1 MNSITAETSVSVTEQ
16 KPDRLRL
23 TSIKTSEECIILEIV
38 DHRDTEIFPDSDREG
53 CKIGR
58 RRHGWRRR
66 SHHRPLRWSHR
77 HHHHHQHNVRC
88 RLLDMGLVPGTRV
101 KVINNQNRGPILVEV
116 RDSKMALGRGLASK
130 ILVYKIG

>member
-38 DHRDTEIFPDSDREG
+38 DYRDTEIFPDSDRES

-58 RRHGWRRR
+58 RRHGW
-66 SHHRPLRWSHR
+66 HHRFHR
-77 HHHHHQHNVRC
+77 HHRHHNVRC
-88 RLLDMGLVPGTRV
+88 RLLDLGLVPGTRV
-101 KVINNQNRGPILVEV
+101 MVLNNQNRGPILVEV

>member
-1 MNSITAETSVSVTEQ
+1 LNSITAETSVSVTEQ

-38 DHRDTEIFPDSDREG
+38 DYRDTEIFPDSDRES

-58 RRHGWRRR
+58 RRHGW
-66 SHHRPLRWSHR
+66 HHRFHR
-77 HHHHHQHNVRC
+77 HHRHHNVRC
-88 RLLDMGLVPGTRV
+88 RLLDLGLVPGTRV
-101 KVINNQNRGPILVEV
+101 MVLNNQNRGPILVEV

>member
-38 DHRDTEIFPDSDREG
+38 NHIDTEIFPDSDREG

-58 RRHGWRRR
+58 RRHGWHRR

-77 HHHHHQHNVRC
+77 HHHHHNVRC

>member
-38 DHRDTEIFPDSDREG
+38 DHRDTEIFPDSDRESF
-53 CKIGR
+53 KIGR
-58 RRHGWRRR
+58 RRHGWHRR
-66 SHHRPLRWSHR
+66 SHHRFHR
-77 HHHHHQHNVRC
+77 HHHNVRC

-101 KVINNQNRGPILVEV
+101 MVLNNQNRGPMLVEV
-116 RDSKMALGRGLASK
+116 RGSKMALGRGLASK

>member
-1 MNSITAETSVSVTEQ
+1 MNSIIAETSVSVTEQ

-23 TSIKTSEECIILEIV
+23 TSIKTSEECIILEVI

-53 CKIGR
+53 CRIGR
-58 RRHGWRRR
+58 RHHGWHRRF
-66 SHHRPLRWSHR
+66 HHRPHHRFHR
-77 HHHHHQHNVRC
+77 HHHHHNVRC

-116 RDSKMALGRGLASK
+116 RDSKMALGRGLASR
-130 ILVYKIG
+130 ILVCKIC

>member
-38 DHRDTEIFPDSDREG
+38 NQKHTGIFQDSYREG

-58 RRHGWRRR
+58 RRHGWLRR
-66 SHHRPLRWSHR
+66 SHHRF
-77 HHHHHQHNVRC
+77 HHHHHHHNVRC

-101 KVINNQNRGPILVEV
+101 KVLNNQNRGPMIIEV
-116 RDSKMALGRGLASK
+116 RDSKMALGRGLANK
-130 ILVYKIG
+130 ILVFKTG